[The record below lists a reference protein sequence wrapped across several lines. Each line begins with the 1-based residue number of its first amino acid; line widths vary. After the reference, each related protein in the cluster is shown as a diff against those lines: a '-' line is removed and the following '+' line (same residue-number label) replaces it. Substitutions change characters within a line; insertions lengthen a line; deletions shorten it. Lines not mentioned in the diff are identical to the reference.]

1 MDGTSRSGGTPPIPD
16 PFAIRS
22 RPARASERQPAADDP
37 NDPAAWS
44 ELAEEWAEPGAG
56 EWDELSTAVPERRPT
71 PSRRRVRET
80 GRESSRETSRESGR
94 ESSRQF
100 VRGRTRPRPAIDL
113 SAARM
118 PAFMG
123 RSDLLGDRVSGI
135 LIGANLLSL
144 VVMAVRLATQI
155 SQLPAALPVHLDAAG
170 LVDGWGTPGVLWRL
184 PLIAG
189 MTLLMNLVVAWF
201 VAPIDRFAARFV
213 LAAALGVQLIVWI
226 ALLDFV

>member
-1 MDGTSRSGGTPPIPD
+1 MDGTPRSSGTPPIPD

-22 RPARASERQPAADDP
+22 RPARASQPQPAADDP

-44 ELAEEWAEPGAG
+44 DLTEEWAEPGAG
-56 EWDELSTAVPERRPT
+56 EWDELPTAVPERRPT

-80 GRESSRETSRESGR
+80 GRETRRE
-94 ESSRQF
+94 F
-100 VRGRTRPRPAIDL
+100 VRGRSRARPAIDL

-118 PAFMG
+118 PGFMG

-155 SQLPAALPVHLDAAG
+155 NQLPAALPVHLDAAG
-170 LVDGWGTPGVLWRL
+170 LIDGWGAPGVLWRL

-201 VAPIDRFAARFV
+201 IAPIDRFAARFV
-213 LAAALGVQLIVWI
+213 LAAALGVQLIIWI